1 MAKEIKKCLVETVTD
16 TVFNF
21 LAVRDLI
28 DVNQLD
34 YVKDELLKVV
44 KEYYPD
50 RKEEDIRQAIEDVI
64 YDIRNSMA
72 SVCYY
77 DELPLVIVQEI
88 LDMLSG

>member
-1 MAKEIKKCLVETVTD
+1 MGTEIKKCLVETVTD

-28 DVNQLD
+28 DVNELD
-34 YVKDELLKVV
+34 NVKDELLKEI

-77 DELPLVIVQEI
+77 DELPLVIVQMI
-88 LDMLSG
+88 LNKLS

>member
-1 MAKEIKKCLVETVTD
+1 MGTEIKRCLIETVTD

-28 DVNQLD
+28 DVNELD
-34 YVKDELLKVV
+34 NVKDELLKEI

-72 SVCYY
+72 SVYYY
-77 DELPLVIVQEI
+77 DELPLVIVQMI
-88 LDMLSG
+88 LNKLS

>member
-1 MAKEIKKCLVETVTD
+1 MVETVSD

-34 YVKDELLKVV
+34 YVKDELLKVI

-50 RKEEDIRQAIEDVI
+50 RKEEEIRQAIEDVI
-64 YDIRNSMA
+64 YDIRNSMT

>member
-1 MAKEIKKCLVETVTD
+1 MGTEIKKCLIETVTN

-28 DVNQLD
+28 NINELD
-34 YVKDELLKVV
+34 NIKNELLKEI

-50 RKEEDIRQAIEDVI
+50 RKEEDIHQAIEDVI
-64 YDIRNSMA
+64 YDIRNSMT

-77 DELPLVIVQEI
+77 DELPLVIVQLI
-88 LDMLSG
+88 LNKLS

>member
-1 MAKEIKKCLVETVTD
+1 LVETVSD

-34 YVKDELLKVV
+34 YVKDELLKVI

-50 RKEEDIRQAIEDVI
+50 RKEEEIRQAIEDVI
-64 YDIRNSMA
+64 YDIRNSMT